1 MIQQLFWGFII
12 CIVVGSIL
20 HLFFGGSVD
29 TERHEQEQE
38 QEQEQDDPNIFYYED
53 LHDHDSYDD
62 D

>member
-29 TERHEQEQE
+29 TERHEQEQ
-38 QEQEQDDPNIFYYED
+38 DDPNIFYYED